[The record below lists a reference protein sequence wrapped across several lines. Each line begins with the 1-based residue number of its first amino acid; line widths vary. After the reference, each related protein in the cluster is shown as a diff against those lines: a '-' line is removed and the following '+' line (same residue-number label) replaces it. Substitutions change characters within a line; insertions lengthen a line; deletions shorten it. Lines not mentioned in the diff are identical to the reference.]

1 MYILHVYIHV
11 MVDKQLFLFC
21 EVACY
26 SLCNICEVGIR
37 NDCVVANVKISF
49 DESTCIDF
57 MIIGVLCLNMTL
69 KILFIVG
76 FTVDAYILL
85 QVIFKMISISLTHEN
100 VVILLYDTTE
110 S

>member
-1 MYILHVYIHV
+1 
-11 MVDKQLFLFC
+11 
-21 EVACY
+21 
-26 SLCNICEVGIR
+26 
-37 NDCVVANVKISF
+37 
-49 DESTCIDF
+49 